1 MLFTT
6 RHGRNLA
13 EIRALTSELDRRS
26 RLGLDRVE
34 RIARELGLSQAP
46 APGGGPLIAFVH
58 IPKTAGGT
66 VSAMFLTAYS
76 NQGLHK
82 AGNYMRGPE
91 QAIGKVS
98 KSPEAWRA
106 WRGKGGRV
114 SMGHMPYAAFRGHM
128 PPDTLYMT
136 FLREPVDRVLSHY
149 HRHIAR
155 RNPRRAGQSGNFGR
169 VRAES
174 LEHAFEIAP
183 ERLSDLQTR
192 FLCDRPDH
200 DGPLPASAV
209 DEAKRNLSTFEFVG
223 LQEHF
228 DESMARL
235 KRVLGL
241 EAIGSDAYESR
252 HVSSDRP
259 TVDELPADERALI
272 AEHNRLDAEL
282 YEFAQS
288 LFERS
293 QAVVA

>member
-1 MLFTT
+1 MSE
-6 RHGRNLA
+6 GRN
-13 EIRALTSELDRRS
+13 
-26 RLGLDRVE
+26 G
-34 RIARELGLSQAP
+34 
-46 APGGGPLIAFVH
+46 LIAFVH

-76 NQGLHK
+76 YQGLHK

-91 QAIGKVS
+91 QALRKVT
-98 KSPEAWRA
+98 KSPQAWKK

-114 SMGHMPYAAFRGHM
+114 SIGHMPYAAFRDHM

-136 FLREPVDRVLSHY
+136 FLREPVDRALSHY

-155 RNPRRAGQSGNFGR
+155 RDPRRAGKPSSSGR
-169 VRAES
+169 VIAES
-174 LEHAFEIAP
+174 LEHAFEVAP

-200 DGPLPASAV
+200 DGPLPASAL

-235 KRVLGL
+235 KRLLGL

-272 AEHNRLDAEL
+272 AEHNLLDAEL

-288 LFERS
+288 LFQRS
-293 QAVVA
+293 QAVAS